1 MKVYCRHGNELR
13 LFPALGLVLVVVVM
27 ASRAAPPDQRG
38 EPLDSTA
45 LARLI
50 EQLGSGNY
58 AERQEASKRLDAIG
72 EAALPLLHK
81 AARSE
86 DLEVRFCAR
95 NLLWDIQH
103 RLYGQKH
110 ALLGHR
116 NVVVSIALSS
126 DGTRVL
132 SGSNDGT
139 VRLWELATGK
149 QIRRMEGHRGQAWA
163 VAFSPDG
170 KLALGG
176 GQDGGLALYDVET
189 GKQLRSFDRHP
200 QAVRAAVFTPD
211 GKRALSAC
219 YDHIL
224 RMWDVQTGK
233 KLQSFVGHK
242 DSIMCL
248 ACSPDGKRA
257 LTGGLDSDRTV
268 RLWDLET
275 GEELR
280 QMVGHGERIMGVA
293 FSPDGRLAASAA
305 WDATVR
311 LWDLQTGKEVR
322 RFPDPASRDETGKG
336 GRPFVGHKGHV
347 YGVAFSPDG
356 KYLVS
361 GDESGELL
369 LWDAATGKHLFSFEG
384 HTGYVS
390 NVAFSRRGVIWFHA
404 AAITRGTVW
413 LAPK

>member
-1 MKVYCRHGNELR
+1 M
-13 LFPALGLVLVVVVM
+13 
-27 ASRAAPPDQRG
+27 
-38 EPLDSTA
+38 
-45 LARLI
+45 
-50 EQLGSGNY
+50 
-58 AERQEASKRLDAIG
+58 
-72 EAALPLLHK
+72 
-81 AARSE
+81 
-86 DLEVRFCAR
+86 
-95 NLLWDIQH
+95 
-103 RLYGQKH
+103 
-110 ALLGHR
+110 
-116 NVVVSIALSS
+116 
-126 DGTRVL
+126 
-132 SGSNDGT
+132 
-139 VRLWELATGK
+139 
-149 QIRRMEGHRGQAWA
+149 
-163 VAFSPDG
+163 
-170 KLALGG
+170 
-176 GQDGGLALYDVET
+176 
-189 GKQLRSFDRHP
+189 
-200 QAVRAAVFTPD
+200 RAAVFTPD

-390 NVAFSRRGVIWFHA
+390 DVAFLRQGRHLVSCGGDNALRVR
-404 AAITRGTVW
+404 